1 MTPWPFSAA
10 PCQCRGSGSR
20 RLVRCTMPLA
30 VYGEDKMLVARP
42 DKRIAAHRGGLDNE
56 VGSSGAAWRILNRGV
71 DGATI

>member
-1 MTPWPFSAA
+1 
-10 PCQCRGSGSR
+10 
-20 RLVRCTMPLA
+20 MPLA